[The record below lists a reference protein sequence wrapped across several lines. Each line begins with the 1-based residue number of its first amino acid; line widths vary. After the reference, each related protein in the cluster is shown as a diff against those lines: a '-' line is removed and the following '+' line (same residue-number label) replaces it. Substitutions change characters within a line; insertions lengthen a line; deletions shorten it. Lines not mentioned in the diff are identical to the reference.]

1 MRRGV
6 SQADRLSLKTTAQRA
21 ARARQRGSK
30 PQGTR
35 PEAKQNG
42 AAAPPP
48 QRGQHHPQ
56 TPGGARAH
64 KEARRS
70 RARKP
75 PRGSESARTPRR
87 GAGQGGT
94 GAPARSERVP
104 KAKGR
109 EDAPQR
115 PGAPRGARE
124 GARRRGKPQSER
136 KGGHSPQQE
145 PLRADGAATTRSR
158 GASAGGTPRGA
169 KRARPPTRAAAR
181 GGHGEPDK
189 AGRQNEPRPG
199 ESAYILRSELA
210 RNNGLRAGGATP
222 RASRPVRRW
231 YNGTQQ
237 RAFSRVRAAGAR
249 KGRRSRLAARG
260 KARRYILD
268 IGTVFRQK

>member
-1 MRRGV
+1 MQIAGCSINRG
-6 SQADRLSLKTTAQRA
+6 AERLSE
-21 ARARQRGSK
+21 RGERDGKK
-30 PQGTR
+30 PKLS
-35 PEAKQNG
+35 PAAKQNG

-48 QRGQHHPQ
+48 QRGQHHPK
-56 TPGGARAH
+56 PRGGARAH

-87 GAGQGGT
+87 GAGQEGT
-94 GAPARSERVP
+94 GAPARSEREP

-124 GARRRGKPQSER
+124 GARR
-136 KGGHSPQQE
+136 GGSR
-145 PLRADGAATTRSR
+145 RASARAGAARNSNPCAQTERR
-158 GASAGGTPRGA
+158 PPGAEGASAGGTPRGA

-210 RNNGLRAGGATP
+210 RNNGLRAGGLPPEQAARFADGTTVRSSAPFRASAQREREKGGEAASP
-222 RASRPVRRW
+222 RAVMH
-231 YNGTQQ
+231 G
-237 RAFSRVRAAGAR
+237 
-249 KGRRSRLAARG
+249 
-260 KARRYILD
+260 RYILD
-268 IGTVFRQK
+268 IGTVFRQE